1 MHVHTHSRR
10 LRRAALGA
18 AGAGVAAVVAL
29 GLPRPVSAHT
39 IQSAGQFK
47 LAIGWQHE
55 PTYTGVENAVQVII
69 TGPDGKPFT
78 DFPSSGSGL
87 KVVVMFGKPG
97 AGTLPASP
105 ALDLD
110 PTLDPDTGLGMPGE
124 TLAAIV
130 PTQAG
135 DYTFH
140 ITGTLGTQKVDITVT
155 SGDQTYNTVKDPSE
169 VQFPAKVPPSG
180 DIVSAAQRA
189 QSRADTAAVA
199 ASHASDAAQ
208 SANNTA
214 SHATL
219 VGIIALV
226 VGAVLGGGAMA
237 LVMARGRRGGGA

>member
-1 MHVHTHSRR
+1 MDVHTHSPRV
-10 LRRAALGA
+10 RRAALGA
-18 AGAGVAAVVAL
+18 AAFAVAALAVL
-29 GLPRPVSAHT
+29 GLPRPASAHT
-39 IQSAGQFK
+39 IQNSGQFK
-47 LAIGWQHE
+47 LAIGWAHE

-97 AGTLPASP
+97 GGTLPASP

-110 PTLDPDTGLGMPGE
+110 PSLDPDTGLGMPGE

-140 ITGTLGTQKVDITVT
+140 ITGQLGSQNVDITVT
-155 SGDQTYNTVKDPSE
+155 SGDQTFDTVKDPSAVE
-169 VQFPAKVPPSG
+169 FPAKNPPIN
-180 DIVSAAQRA
+180 DVVSAAQRA
-189 QSRADTAAVA
+189 QSRADAAALA

-208 SANNTA
+208 SADRTA

-237 LVMARGRRGGGA
+237 LVMARRRPSGGA

>member
-1 MHVHTHSRR
+1 MDVRIRSKRA
-10 LRRAALGA
+10 RRAALS
-18 AGAGVAAVVAL
+18 AGALGVAAVTAL
-29 GLPRPVSAHT
+29 GLPKPASAHT
-39 IQSAGQFK
+39 IQTAGQFK

-87 KVVVMFGKPG
+87 KVVVEFGKPG
-97 AGTLPASP
+97 GGALPASA

-140 ITGTLGTQKVDITVT
+140 VTGTLGTQNVDITVS
-155 SGDQTYNTVKDPSE
+155 SGDTTFNTVKDPTAVE
-169 VQFPAKVPPSG
+169 FPARVPPPS

-189 QSRADTAAVA
+189 QSRADVA
-199 ASHASDAAQ
+199 ALAAGHANDAAQ

-214 SHATL
+214 AHATV

-226 VGAVLGGGAMA
+226 VGIILGGGAMA
-237 LVMARGRRGGGA
+237 LVMARGRRAGGV